1 MLNKNNNLKIYYSI
15 GEVAQMFGV
24 NESLLR
30 YWEKRFPQLSPKKA
44 GRDVRQYTQED
55 IEMVR
60 LIYFLVKEQR
70 LTISGALQ
78 RLKHNKEQTM
88 RNYEIARRLKAVRAE
103 LVQMLAALNDHAP
116 RPDEPQPV
124 PGSTQPQPQA
134 DNP

>member
-1 MLNKNNNLKIYYSI
+1 MLNKNKNLKIYYSI

-78 RLKHNKEQTM
+78 RLTHNKEQTM

-103 LVQMLAALNDHAP
+103 LVQMLAALNDRAP
-116 RPDEPQPV
+116 RPGEPQPV

>member
-1 MLNKNNNLKIYYSI
+1 
-15 GEVAQMFGV
+15 MFGV

-103 LVQMLAALNDHAP
+103 LVQMLAALNDRAP
-116 RPDEPQPV
+116 RPGEPQPV